1 MINILKLRKIEK
13 EKKLQDKEDS
23 LEQKTEALASEK
35 PVSEENAQRQ
45 QNIENID
52 EKIIAE
58 IAEEINNAPDSP
70 AEDLRSASEV
80 LLSVSQDIE
89 LVEGSVEIQEFT
101 SPVEH
106 DATEEVADPWL
117 NEPLTKESAGKSEEP
132 VKEEVDAEIAEPSV
146 NMDSAEKAEVKEEEI
161 DPAEAFRQALIAE
174 VLRDET
180 MVTRAQVE
188 EEEKMS
194 SAKPEAPQVKE
205 STPSADKAPAI
216 NTSGAIKPE
225 EKKQEKATAGQQ
237 QEVKLQDQTR
247 QDLKQQDAKAHEAI
261 VQLVGFN
268 LGKECYGVDIKRIK
282 EINRMTEIT
291 RVPRAPEFI
300 EGVINLRGSVIPVIN
315 LRKKVKMPPREYD
328 KDTRIIIV
336 ELGGKT
342 IGFIVDAVKEVLR
355 IPESVLV
362 PPPTL
367 AVGKSADYITSVAKV
382 EDELVILLDPDK
394 VLSREETK
402 KLEEAEGKKR
412 K

>member
-13 EKKLQDKEDS
+13 EKKLQEKGES
-23 LEQKTEALASEK
+23 IEQKPEVPASEEHISDRK
-35 PVSEENAQRQ
+35 APIAQT
-45 QNIENID
+45 IENID
-52 EKIIAE
+52 EKIITE

-70 AEDLRSASEV
+70 VEDFRSASEV
-80 LLSVSQDIE
+80 LLNVSQDIE
-89 LVEGSVEIQEFT
+89 LVEGSVEIQQFT

-117 NEPLTKESAGKSEEP
+117 NNEPLTKGSELEAAEKGSGAEKEE
-132 VKEEVDAEIAEPSV
+132 VKEE
-146 NMDSAEKAEVKEEEI
+146 EVKEEEI

-194 SAKPEAPQVKE
+194 NSRPEAPQLKE
-205 STPSADKAPAI
+205 TAPSAEKAPAAVNPAAGNI
-216 NTSGAIKPE
+216 IKPE
-225 EKKQEKATAGQQ
+225 EKKQEKPKAGQT
-237 QEVKLQDQTR
+237 QEVKP
-247 QDLKQQDAKAHEAI
+247 QDAKQMEQKLDAKGHETI

-268 LGKECYGVDIKRIK
+268 LGRECYGVDIKRIK

-355 IPESVLV
+355 IPESLLV

-394 VLSREETK
+394 VLSREETQ
-402 KLEEAEGKKR
+402 KLEESEGKKR

>member
-13 EKKLQDKEDS
+13 EKKLQDKDDS

-70 AEDLRSASEV
+70 AEDFRSASEV

-117 NEPLTKESAGKSEEP
+117 NEPLTKESAGTSDEPGEEI
-132 VKEEVDAEIAEPSV
+132 EAASV
-146 NMDSAEKAEVKEEEI
+146 EVKEEEI

-180 MVTRAQVE
+180 MATRAQVE

-205 STPSADKAPAI
+205 STPSAEKAPVI

-225 EKKQEKATAGQQ
+225 EKKQEKPKAGQQ
-237 QEVKLQDQTR
+237 QEVKQQDQTR

-367 AVGKSADYITSVAKV
+367 AVGKNADYITSVAKV